1 MNEVTSLLGIGIAL
15 GLGAASPGP
24 SFVMIARTAASAGR
38 DRGLS
43 AALGMGLGAVLF
55 ATASLLGLNAV
66 FRAVPTLYMALKLG
80 GGGYLA
86 YLGWRIWRGAGRALE
101 VRAEEENAPS
111 PPARGR
117 RASLLLG
124 LATQLSNP
132 KTAIVYASV
141 FAAFLPA
148 APGLRYQLAVVA
160 LVFLVETGWYA
171 LVAAALSAVAPRAL
185 YLRHKKW
192 LDRAAGGLMGALG
205 LKLAASAAG
214 PH

>member
-1 MNEVTSLLGIGIAL
+1 MNELTSLLGIGIAL

-38 DRGLS
+38 ARGLS

-55 ATASLLGLNAV
+55 ASASLLGLNAV
-66 FRAVPTLYMALKLG
+66 FRAVPTLYVALKLG
-80 GGGYLA
+80 GGCYLA
-86 YLGWRIWRGAGRALE
+86 YLGWRIWRGAGQALE
-101 VRAEEENAPS
+101 VRAEEGASPS
-111 PPARGR
+111 ARGR

-132 KTAIVYASV
+132 KTALVYASV

-148 APGLRYQLAVVA
+148 APGLRYQLAVVV

-171 LVAAALSAVAPRAL
+171 LVAAALSAAAPRAL

-205 LKLAASAAG
+205 LKLAASAAD
-214 PH
+214 PR